1 MSKQINV
8 DIFDSSSVRNAIQE
22 VENFYKEL
30 EEKANKFV
38 DLLGR
43 YGFSVINAG
52 YESAINDNVKGNGV
66 SVTMDNVSHGTVTIT
81 ATGTQVLFIE
91 FGTGPLQPDDYEA
104 RSQLTSGNVLLHGE
118 YSKQLGKDAIKK
130 DGKWYYNGKRTSG
143 IPAQSVMYKGMQA
156 MKEKVEAVVRQVFL
170 ND

>member
-8 DIFDSSSVRNAIQE
+8 DIFDSSSVKNAIQE
-22 VENFYKEL
+22 IENFYKEL
-30 EEKANKFV
+30 EEKTNDFV
-38 DLLGR
+38 NLLGM
-43 YGFSVINAG
+43 YGLTVINAG
-52 YESAINDNVKGNGV
+52 YASAINDNANGNDV
-66 SVTMDNVSHGTVTIT
+66 SVTMNNVSHGTVTIN

-118 YSKQLGKDAIKK
+118 YSKQVGKDAIKK
-130 DGKWYYNGKRTSG
+130 DGKWYYNGERTAG

-156 MKEKVEAVVRQVFL
+156 LKEKVEEVARQVFL
-170 ND
+170 DD